1 MELYA
6 KYGYYCEKVTSFAL
20 EGKDGLEKMKKLMV
34 GLRDNAPTAFAG
46 VPIQAVSDYLKGVR
60 VEGNKTETLNFP
72 ASDVLFYEMQ
82 GGGWVCIRP
91 SGTEPKVKLYVNTV
105 ADSAEES
112 SKKAQGYLDAAVEK
126 MNEVLK

>member
-60 VEGNKTETLNFP
+60 VEGDKTETLNFP